1 MSNENENW
9 LFFVLCADRGSAT
22 TRQQRQRRRR
32 QRQKQIQRRR
42 SSSSSLP
49 LFRSIERSSSKI
61 TKMYLF
67 FSICFC
73 FCLCACMC
81 VCVCVCA
88 RIQTNSF
95 GHLERT
101 LYGLLF
107 LSCPMTLSLSLSD
120 SLALAC
126 GAQTAQLFD
135 VCLLLL
141 MENQMQLIFICR
153 KNVVCCPSLNMCTN
167 VCTHLSMCLC
177 VCA

>member
-22 TRQQRQRRRR
+22 TRKQRQRRRR
-32 QRQKQIQRRR
+32 QRQRQIQRRR
-42 SSSSSLP
+42 SSSSSSSLP

-67 FSICFC
+67 FFYL
-73 FCLCACMC
+73 FLFLPLCLY

-107 LSCPMTLSLSLSD
+107 LSCPMTLSLWLSCTCVWGSD
-120 SLALAC
+120 RSAVRCVFVVVDGKSNA
-126 GAQTAQLFD
+126 ADFH
-135 VCLLLL
+135 
-141 MENQMQLIFICR
+141 MQEECRMLPLIEYVYKCMYTLVYVF
-153 KNVVCCPSLNMCTN
+153 V
-167 VCTHLSMCLC
+167 C

>member
-1 MSNENENW
+1 M
-9 LFFVLCADRGSAT
+9 LCADRGSAT

-32 QRQKQIQRRR
+32 QRQIQRRR
-42 SSSSSLP
+42 PSSSSLP
-49 LFRSIERSSSKI
+49 LFRSIERSSSSKI
-61 TKMYLF
+61 TKMYFFFLF
-67 FSICFC
+67 VFVFA
-73 FCLCACMC
+73 F
-81 VCVCVCA
+81 VCVCA

-107 LSCPMTLSLSLSD
+107 LSCPMTLALSLSD

-126 GAQTAQLFD
+126 GAQTAQLFG

-153 KNVVCCPSLNMCTN
+153 KNIVCCPLIGYVHMY
-167 VCTHLSMCLC
+167 V
-177 VCA
+177 